1 VAKSLQLKTAIWL
14 WAMVLWGSAAYA
26 AETDLAKGLEAI
38 PFAAIKYV
46 LIFSFI
52 GGVVG
57 TLNKIT
63 NPNIVVQR
71 VWLEVLKD
79 LMSSLLAGML
89 AFFFTSWMP
98 ISFWIQA
105 ALITLAG
112 VGGSKILD
120 RMLEGGMFPWID
132 RLFGRINKDPAP

>member
-1 VAKSLQLKTAIWL
+1 MAKSLQLKTAIWAWL
-14 WAMVLWGSAAYA
+14 LVFWCSVAYA
-26 AETDLAKGLEAI
+26 AETDLAKGLESI
-38 PFAAIKYV
+38 PFGAIKYV

-52 GGVVG
+52 GGAVG

-63 NPNIVVQR
+63 NPAVNVKR

-79 LMSSLLAGML
+79 MLSSLLAGML
-89 AFFFTSWMP
+89 VFFFTSWSP

-112 VGGSKILD
+112 VGGSRVTD
-120 RMLEGGMFPWID
+120 RMIEGGFFAWID
-132 RLFGRINKDPAP
+132 RVFGKVNKDPAP